1 MPGLHNTSKMYSM
14 VFLDVVLTRLCECWF
29 LGLGKVSNPS
39 ISSNTGIMVLVGVL
53 DILQVIELRVNC
65 WYSFPYIVGDFEDL
79 VAKTDVHISLGHRLE
94 VLQGMEQECMTAL
107 SISCLQ
113 RYTHNVDMCYH
124 CYITGDP

>member
-1 MPGLHNTSKMYSM
+1 M
-14 VFLDVVLTRLCECWF
+14 VFLDVVLTKLCECWF
-29 LGLGKVSNPS
+29 LGLGKVSNPF
-39 ISSNTGIMVLVGVL
+39 ISSNIGIMVLGGVL
-53 DILQVIELRVNC
+53 DILQVIELRVNF

-94 VLQGMEQECMTAL
+94 VLQRMEQECMTSL

-124 CYITGDP
+124 YYIIGDP

>member
-1 MPGLHNTSKMYSM
+1 MKEAEDGCKEIT
-14 VFLDVVLTRLCECWF
+14 LTEDILLMQNILCECWF

-39 ISSNTGIMVLVGVL
+39 ISSNIGIMVLVGVL

-94 VLQGMEQECMTAL
+94 VLQGME
-107 SISCLQ
+107 
-113 RYTHNVDMCYH
+113 
-124 CYITGDP
+124 

>member
-1 MPGLHNTSKMYSM
+1 MPGLHNTTKMYSM

-79 VAKTDVHISLGHRLE
+79 VAKTNVHISLGHRLE
-94 VLQGMEQECMTAL
+94 VLQGME
-107 SISCLQ
+107 
-113 RYTHNVDMCYH
+113 
-124 CYITGDP
+124 